1 VTRSIAVA
9 SIASLLAIALTTTA
23 ARADETPPKSPQ
35 QLPQKSATFV
45 NEKGSVK
52 VTMSF
57 REVID
62 ESITKK
68 LQSGLPT
75 VIAMRAYL
83 FKDAGGDP
91 IALTARSCRVVYD
104 LWDEVFKITI
114 TQPGGSTSAVAVN
127 VEGVLRN
134 CGEVKKQPLL
144 DKSAMS
150 ASTKYFLAVLVEVNP
165 VSQDML
171 DRIKKWVT
179 RPSGTNAIGPG
190 DALFGSFVGLFV
202 AKIGDADKKL
212 FFRTQSFTPPDP
224 PP

>member
-1 VTRSIAVA
+1 
-9 SIASLLAIALTTTA
+9 
-23 ARADETPPKSPQ
+23 
-35 QLPQKSATFV
+35 
-45 NEKGSVK
+45 
-52 VTMSF
+52 
-57 REVID
+57 
-62 ESITKK
+62 
-68 LQSGLPT
+68 